1 MIKCSMKRLVFLAV
15 LSAIA
20 AAASATGAAPVD
32 LDGKPISF
40 VPEFTAN
47 VSARYRLPWW
57 HLYIHG
63 EIIGVGRYH
72 LDDSY
77 DVASGPVTQDAY
89 FLVNGQFG
97 YEGKHFEIYFF
108 AKNIFDTHYY
118 NNALNLGQASLIL
131 QPGDPATYGVAASAR
146 F

>member
-1 MIKCSMKRLVFLAV
+1 M
-15 LSAIA
+15 
-20 AAASATGAAPVD
+20 
-32 LDGKPISF
+32 
-40 VPEFTAN
+40 PEFTGN
-47 VSARYRLPWW
+47 LSARYRLPWW

-63 EIIGVGRYH
+63 EVIGSGRYH

-89 FLVNGQFG
+89 FLVNAQVG
-97 YEGKHFEIYFF
+97 YEGKHFEVYFF

-118 NNALNLGQASLIL
+118 NNALNLAQASLLL
-131 QPGDPATYGVAASAR
+131 QPGDPATYGVAATAR